1 MKIVLFDGECNFCNQ
16 SVQFI
21 MKRDQL
27 KQFKFASLQ
36 SDAGKRLLETY
47 NIPKTMD
54 SVVFIDE
61 EQAYVKSAAA
71 LNIALHLNA
80 FWKLLYVLIIVPAP
94 LRNRVYDFV
103 AKNRHRFI
111 KNNQCK
117 IPTKEEIDRFL

>member
-27 KQFKFASLQ
+27 KQFKFGSLQ
-36 SDAGKRLLETY
+36 SDAGKRLLEAY
-47 NIPKTMD
+47 NIPKTID
-54 SVVFIDE
+54 SVVFIDQ

-71 LNIALHLNA
+71 LKIALHLNG
-80 FWKLLYVLIIVPAP
+80 FWKLLYVFIIVPAP
-94 LRNRVYDFV
+94 LGNIVYDFV
-103 AKNRHRFI
+103 AKNRHHLI

-117 IPTKEEIDRFL
+117 IPTKQEVDRFL